1 MNVKIMKP
9 YGFCAG
15 VEYVINFLH
24 KIIEKHQGEKI
35 YCLGQIVHNNRVNK
49 EISDLGVEIIEG
61 DKWESIE
68 KIDHGVIVFSA
79 HGTPKELI
87 EKAVEKKLIVYD
99 AVCPFVKKELEHV
112 IKYIQNGYD
121 VIFVGVRNHDEAN
134 AVISISKKINMISE
148 ASEVKHLKI
157 NNDKIVII
165 NQTTLSIAQLGQIH
179 KEIIKKY
186 PTAIIDD
193 DICNSSRIR
202 QKNIEK
208 ESLNYDLVVVIGD
221 NHSNNTK
228 TLFNEAKKKNSN
240 VEMCSKV
247 CDLKNEWFVNKNSVL
262 VASGASVSKKNV
274 EEIVEEIKKYKKY

>member
-1 MNVKIMKP
+1 MDKDELKSIVSENNNLDKTSRRKLKSKIKK
-9 YGFCAG
+9 
-15 VEYVINFLH
+15 N
-24 KIIEKHQGEKI
+24 KIKTEDQLK
-35 YCLGQIVHNNRVNK
+35 K
-49 EISDLGVEIIEG
+49 EIQNE
-61 DKWESIE
+61 E
-68 KIDHGVIVFSA
+68 KRTECRKIV
-79 HGTPKELI
+79 KEYDYLSNNSKQRLI
-87 EKAVEKKLIVYD
+87 
-99 AVCPFVKKELEHV
+99 
-112 IKYIQNGYD
+112 
-121 VIFVGVRNHDEAN
+121 
-134 AVISISKKINMISE
+134 S
-148 ASEVKHLKI
+148 KI

-193 DICNSSRIR
+193 EICNSSRIR